1 MEISIKIQTN
11 KNGFNGGKPMIK
23 IWLIWFVDVSN
34 SLTNQIQ
41 TFRVKVWNA
50 KKKKKIRHKKPLN
63 QNHWIYDSTY
73 VSICRYIVKFDHKT
87 YDNNI
92 DHLYA
97 YHTDYIDKGS
107 RIY

>member
-1 MEISIKIQTN
+1 MLQIHWPIKYNPSEWKCGTQK
-11 KNGFNGGKPMIK
+11 KNN
-23 IWLIWFVDVSN
+23 
-34 SLTNQIQ
+34 TQ
-41 TFRVKVWNA
+41 
-50 KKKKKIRHKKPLN
+50 KKPLN
-63 QNHWIYDSTY
+63 PNHWIYDSTY

-92 DHLYA
+92 DHLYS